1 MAEVERKP
9 LRINGTVNDAT
20 DRALYNAL
28 SEVSL
33 YKRMARLRQL
43 AALGLMLEQGAL
55 PVTTQRP
62 VVAAEPPQAPVPA
75 PKDPP
80 PAPAKATTTD
90 EISRVV
96 TAEKRNTPEL
106 VHDTK
111 TPARKVDLS
120 LMDKMN
126 LNIMR

>member
-43 AALGLMLEQGAL
+43 AALGLMVEQGAL

-62 VVAAEPPQAPVPA
+62 VAAASLPSAPVPA
-75 PKDPP
+75 PKDLPP
-80 PAPAKATTTD
+80 TPAKATTT
-90 EISRVV
+90 EQNSRVV
-96 TAEKRNTPEL
+96 TAEKRNTPEPL
-106 VHDTK
+106 HDTK
-111 TPARKVDLS
+111 PPTRKVDLS

>member
-43 AALGLMLEQGAL
+43 AMLGLMVEQGAL

-62 VVAAEPPQAPVPA
+62 VVAAALPQAPVPA

-90 EISRVV
+90 QNPRVV
-96 TAEKRNTPEL
+96 TAEKRDTAEL
-106 VHDTK
+106 VHETK
-111 TPARKVDLS
+111 PQARKVDLS

>member
-43 AALGLMLEQGAL
+43 AALGLMVEQGAL
-55 PVTTQRP
+55 PVTTHRP
-62 VVAAEPPQAPVPA
+62 VVAAELPQVPVPA

-80 PAPAKATTTD
+80 PTPAKVAIT
-90 EISRVV
+90 EQNPRVV
-96 TAEKRNTPEL
+96 TAEKRNMPEP
-106 VHDTK
+106 VHDK
-111 TPARKVDLS
+111 NPPSRKVDLS

>member
-43 AALGLMLEQGAL
+43 AALGLMVEQGAL

-62 VVAAEPPQAPVPA
+62 VVAAALPQAPVPA

-80 PAPAKATTTD
+80 PAPAKATTID
-90 EISRVV
+90 QNSRVV
-96 TAEKRNTPEL
+96 TAEKRDTPEL
-106 VHDTK
+106 VQETK
-111 TPARKVDLS
+111 PQARKVDLS

>member
-43 AALGLMLEQGAL
+43 AALGLMVEQGAL

-62 VVAAEPPQAPVPA
+62 VVATALQQAPVPA

-90 EISRVV
+90 QNPRVV
-96 TAEKRNTPEL
+96 TAEKRDTAERVHETKPE
-106 VHDTK
+106 
-111 TPARKVDLS
+111 ARKMDLS

>member
-43 AALGLMLEQGAL
+43 ATLGLMVEQGAL

-62 VVAAEPPQAPVPA
+62 VVVTALPQAPVPA

-80 PAPAKATTTD
+80 PAPTKATTTD
-90 EISRVV
+90 HNSRVV
-96 TAEKRNTPEL
+96 TAEKRDTPEL
-106 VHDTK
+106 VHETK
-111 TPARKVDLS
+111 PPARKVDLS

>member
-43 AALGLMLEQGAL
+43 AALGLMVEQGTL
-55 PVTTQRP
+55 PVSTHRP
-62 VVAAEPPQAPVPA
+62 AVAVALPQAPVPA
-75 PKDPP
+75 PKDPT
-80 PAPAKATTTD
+80 PAPVRASIT
-90 EISRVV
+90 EESSRVV
-96 TAEKRNTPEL
+96 TAEERNTPEV

-111 TPARKVDLS
+111 PPKRKVDLS

>member
-43 AALGLMLEQGAL
+43 AALGLMVEQGAL

-62 VVAAEPPQAPVPA
+62 VAAAELPQVPVPA
-75 PKDPP
+75 PKDRPP
-80 PAPAKATTTD
+80 TPVKATTI
-90 EISRVV
+90 EQNSRVV
-96 TAEKRNTPEL
+96 TAEKRNAHEP
-106 VHDTK
+106 VHDKKPPT
-111 TPARKVDLS
+111 RKVDLS

>member
-43 AALGLMLEQGAL
+43 AALGLMVEQGTL
-55 PVTTQRP
+55 PVITQRP
-62 VVAAEPPQAPVPA
+62 IIAAEPLQAPVPA
-75 PKDPP
+75 PKDPAP
-80 PAPAKATTTD
+80 TPAKTTIT
-90 EISRVV
+90 EQTPRVV
-96 TAEKRNTPEL
+96 TDKTRDASEP

-111 TPARKVDLS
+111 TPPRKVDLS
-120 LMDKMN
+120 LMDKIN